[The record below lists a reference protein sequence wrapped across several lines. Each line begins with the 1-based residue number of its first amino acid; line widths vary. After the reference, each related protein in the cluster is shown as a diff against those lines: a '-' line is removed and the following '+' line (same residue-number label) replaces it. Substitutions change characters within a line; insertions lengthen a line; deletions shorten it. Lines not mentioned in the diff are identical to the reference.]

1 MKLHTLALS
10 CIALS
15 SIALFATA
23 CATTGHDGTTPSG
36 TTPHAAMVA
45 DAANSRPG
53 FVTIEADGRL
63 TVFQHDSK
71 ELASFQKDGELG
83 KSVTRIGAGP
93 KGMTLRAPDA
103 ETIDGYLM
111 ARPGFATRVVDGR
124 IWVFQA
130 DSKDWLEF
138 LATGEPAK
146 SVTRIGAGPHG
157 MTVKASDTAVI
168 DAWLAA
174 Q

>member
-1 MKLHTLALS
+1 MKLPTLVLS
-10 CIALS
+10 CLP
-15 SIALFATA
+15 LFAAA
-23 CATTGHDGTTPSG
+23 CATKSHEGSTVASN
-36 TTPHAAMVA
+36 AARAVG
-45 DAANSRPG
+45 AASSTHSRPG
-53 FVTIEADGRL
+53 FTAIEADGRL

-93 KGMTLRAPDA
+93 NGMTLRAPDA

-124 IWVFQA
+124 IWVFVA
-130 DSKDWLEF
+130 DSKDWQEF
-138 LATGEPAK
+138 LTTGEPAK
-146 SVTRIGAGPHG
+146 SVTRIGAGPNG
-157 MTVKASDTAVI
+157 MTVKAPEGSVI